1 MVIISAGAITFLFL
15 DTGYGPSKDP
25 LGASNKNGIGYVS
38 SADLDGDHVID
49 YGYAGDRF
57 GNLWRFDLTSNNA
70 ANWKVRSTP
79 MFSTPV
85 STVSST
91 LVGQPI
97 TTRVTVN
104 AASGSSVAPRLMISF
119 GTGQQ
124 LPQTL
129 TSPTT
134 YASGTQTLYGIWD
147 WDMNA
152 WNALGSTQYVS
163 LTGTQTITTA
173 KLQTQTATD
182 VSGSSGNINGFR
194 TVTQNKICWAG
205 SATCSPSTSNTQ
217 FGWKLALPDSGEQ
230 IIYNP
235 TTAYGLFV
243 VNTTIPAVNQALSC
257 SNQPPTGYTMAIA
270 ADTGG
275 APSNSFFASAT
286 NNYVSANGAIVAG
299 IGLSAVGTPSF
310 VSAMTKPYMVN
321 QTSTGVGA
329 VTQVNAGASGIGQ
342 RLNWI
347 KLR

>member
-1 MVIISAGAITFLFL
+1 MVISSAGAITFRFL

-25 LGASNKNGIGYVS
+25 LGASNKNGISYVS

-49 YGYAGDRF
+49 YVYAGDRF

-79 MFSTPV
+79 LFSTPV

-152 WNALGSTQYVS
+152 WNALGSTPYAT
-163 LTGTQTITTA
+163 LTAPQTITTA
-173 KLQTQTATD
+173 TLQTQTATD
-182 VSGSSGNINGFR
+182 VAASNGNISGYR
-194 TVTQNKICWAG
+194 TVTQNPVCWSG
-205 SATCSPSTSNTQ
+205 SSACGPLASSNTKY
-217 FGWKLALPDSGEQ
+217 GWMLNLPDSGEQ
-230 IIYNP
+230 VIYNP

-243 VNTTIPAVNQALSC
+243 VNTTIPATTSAALSC
-257 SNQPPTGYTMAIA
+257 DYQPPSGYTMAIA

-275 APSNSFFASAT
+275 SPKSS
-286 NNYVSANGAIVAG
+286 
-299 IGLSAVGTPSF
+299 LDR
-310 VSAMTKPYMVN
+310 K
-321 QTSTGVGA
+321 ST
-329 VTQVNAGASGIGQ
+329 
-342 RLNWI
+342 R
-347 KLR
+347 